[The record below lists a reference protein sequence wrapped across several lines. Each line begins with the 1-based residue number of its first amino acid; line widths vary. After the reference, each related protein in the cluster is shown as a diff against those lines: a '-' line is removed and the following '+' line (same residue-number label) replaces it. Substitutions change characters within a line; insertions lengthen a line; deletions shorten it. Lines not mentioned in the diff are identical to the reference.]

1 MSKYDSAWKEV
12 IENLFEDFLQFF
24 FPDIFAD
31 IDFSNGYEF
40 LNKELSSIVKDN
52 KIGRRFADE
61 LVKVF
66 LKDGSEKWLLIHIE
80 VQGYK
85 ENNFEERIFVYNYR
99 IFDKYKKEV
108 ISLAILTDEDKNYRP
123 NNYKT
128 ERWNF
133 KCNVEFPLVKLV
145 DYQNKIKDLEN
156 NKNPFSLVVLAHLK
170 LIEAGKDNNKKF
182 DSKITLIKML
192 LKKGFDKNRIKE
204 LLIFIDW
211 ILQLPEKLEE
221 RFEEEIEKMQEEKL
235 MSYVTTWERR
245 AKKEG
250 RLEGRLEGKI
260 EAAKILIKKGID
272 LETIIEATGLSKN
285 EIEKLQ
291 QEN

>member
-85 ENNFEERIFVYNYR
+85 ENNFEERIFVEEGKEFRKEWRHLDSKRKEYQSEGQDRIELYTQMQEMYEQLNLPHTIYIREGPGSPGSLYNLD
-99 IFDKYKKEV
+99 ITSNGE
-108 ISLAILTDEDKNYRP
+108 N
-123 NNYKT
+123 
-128 ERWNF
+128 
-133 KCNVEFPLVKLV
+133 PLVV
-145 DYQNKIKDLEN
+145 DPLN
-156 NKNPFSLVVLAHLK
+156 FSNFSRCRSH
-170 LIEAGKDNNKKF
+170 KF
-182 DSKITLIKML
+182 HSCI
-192 LKKGFDKNRIKE
+192 
-204 LLIFIDW
+204 
-211 ILQLPEKLEE
+211 IL
-221 RFEEEIEKMQEEKL
+221 
-235 MSYVTTWERR
+235 
-245 AKKEG
+245 
-250 RLEGRLEGKI
+250 
-260 EAAKILIKKGID
+260 
-272 LETIIEATGLSKN
+272 
-285 EIEKLQ
+285 
-291 QEN
+291 